1 MISTWAA
8 WWRLTRSVQV
18 HAATRRSVMVVVSIV
33 GAAAAC
39 ATSKVAEHPDLPPVV
54 RAELEL
60 TRSRRY
66 AESLVRTTAYLA
78 TAGGRA
84 RSEERC
90 AMLVVAAFSEAMLK
104 QVPAGDRHLLTFDSE
119 CAAYPLRY
127 GWHAEA
133 QRVRRLLAGE
143 PATRVYVSAR
153 PDVVP

>member
-1 MISTWAA
+1 MHS
-8 WWRLTRSVQV
+8 
-18 HAATRRSVMVVVSIV
+18 ATRRSVTVFVSIACAA
-33 GAAAAC
+33 AAAAC
-39 ATSKVAEHPDLPPVV
+39 TESKVAAHPDLPPVV

-66 AESLVRTTAYLA
+66 AESLARTTAYLA
-78 TAGGRA
+78 TSGGRG

-104 QVPAGDRHLLTFDSE
+104 QVPEGDRDLTTFDAE
-119 CAAYPLRY
+119 CAEYPLRY

-143 PATRVYVSAR
+143 PATRVYVSASPSAVR
-153 PDVVP
+153 